1 MLPPMSLTRTVATN
15 TAVQAMGKVVSTVLG
30 ILVVGIMTRELG
42 TAGFGAYSTANAFL
56 QVFAILLDLGLNVM
70 IVQMLGE
77 RAGDAA
83 AENRVVRGVF
93 SLRFWSAIVLLTIA
107 PFLALFVPVYDAGT
121 KLAIFAIWGSFFFTV
136 LNQIVIGVEQ
146 RHLKMHV
153 VATAEVVGRVTL
165 LAGLLIAVAKG
176 WGLVPIVLMVSLAG
190 FVNFLV
196 NFLYTRR
203 LAVFSVKPDWKLWK
217 TILSRSWP
225 IATTIVI
232 SLLYFKMDTLILS
245 WVRSPSEVGIYGAA
259 YRVLEI
265 VVTFPYMYAG
275 VMLPI
280 IANAWSKGQRERFA
294 SIIARSLDMFAIIIV
309 ALVVGTELI
318 AKDAMILVAGKD
330 FAVSGDI
337 LRILIVAAGCIYM
350 ATILNHAIVA
360 LDKQRQMVPVYAVV
374 TAITLALYATFIPIY
389 GMWAAAWLTI
399 FSEAAIMVGGAVM
412 VLKTT
417 KMKLPLVT
425 FGKAL
430 VAAAVMAIIT
440 IPVRGHLFLTIVIG
454 GAAYLGMLFLT
465 GALTRRM
472 VEDLLLAR
480 KGVPSAGETLG

>member
-1 MLPPMSLTRTVATN
+1 MSLTRTVATN
-15 TAVQAMGKVVSTVLG
+15 TAVQAMGKVVSTIVGVL
-30 ILVVGIMTRELG
+30 IVGIMTRELG

-56 QVFAILLDLGLNVM
+56 QIFAIFLDLGLNVM

-77 RAGDAA
+77 RAGDTAY
-83 AENRVVRGVF
+83 ENRVVRGVF
-93 SLRFWSAIVLLTIA
+93 GLRFWSAIILITLA
-107 PFLALFVPVYDAGT
+107 PFIALLVPSYSPET
-121 KLAIFAIWGSFFFTV
+121 KLAMFAIWGSFFFTV
-136 LNQIVIGVEQ
+136 LNQIVIGVQQ

-153 VATAEVVGRVTL
+153 VAAAEVLGRVTL
-165 LAGLLIAVAKG
+165 LAGLLVAAAKG
-176 WGLVPIVLMVSLAG
+176 WGLIPMVLMVSLAG
-190 FVNFLV
+190 LVNFLV

-203 LAVFSVKPDWKLWK
+203 LAAFSIKPDFAFWK
-217 TILSRSWP
+217 TTLKRSWP

-245 WVRSPSEVGIYGAA
+245 WVRPTDEVGIYSAA

-265 VVTFPYMYAG
+265 LVAFPYMYAG

-280 IANAWSKGQRERFA
+280 IANAWSRGQRERFV
-294 SIIARSLDMFAIIIV
+294 SIIARSLDMFAIIVV

-337 LRILIVAAGCIYM
+337 LQILVVAAGCIYM
-350 ATILNHAIVA
+350 ATIFNHAIVA
-360 LDKQRQMVPVYAVV
+360 LDRQRQMVPIYAVV

-399 FSEAAIMVGGAVM
+399 FSEAAIMIGGAWM
-412 VLKTT
+412 TLKTT
-417 KMKLPLVT
+417 EMKLPLAT

-430 VAAAVMAIIT
+430 VAAAAMAIVT
-440 IPVRGHLFLTIVIG
+440 IPVRGHLLLTIIIG
-454 GAAYLGMLFLT
+454 AAAYLATLFLT
-465 GALTRRM
+465 GGLTKTM
-472 VEDLLLAR
+472 VSEMLLAR
-480 KGVPSAGETLG
+480 KGTPSAGETVG